1 MITDKKICGENITLK
16 KLKQD
21 GVLDSLPGI

>member
-16 KLKQD
+16 KLKRD
-21 GVLDSLPGI
+21 GVLESIPGI